1 MKKLLGQITTF
12 GNLVVG
18 KTKVRRG
25 MIAVLAVF
33 FLLHFYFVRELLVAE
48 LLFGLGFA
56 VLLALGGPAYLL
68 GSVCAPLFQQPRR
81 NQYKDFQ
88 SSREERIF

>member
-12 GNLVVG
+12 ANLVVG

-25 MIAVLAVF
+25 MIAVLAVLF
-33 FLLHFYFVRELLVAE
+33 TLHFYFVRELLVAE

-56 VLLALGGPAYLL
+56 VLLALGGLAYLL
-68 GSVCAPLFQQPRR
+68 GSVCASLFQQPRR